1 MFVKQEKK
9 IVKREFTL
17 PRVCY
22 FQNVIIVGVRD
33 SLGITGSVGG
43 LNDHQ
48 WYKGNDIQKC
58 SENEMFHIVSHSRLI
73 IDGCLFCLPHIISL
87 SKS

>member
-1 MFVKQEKK
+1 MSSGSSSM
-9 IVKREFTL
+9 TGGG
-17 PRVCY
+17 
-22 FQNVIIVGVRD
+22 IIVGVRD

-58 SENEMFHIVSHSRLI
+58 SENEMFHTVSHSRPI
-73 IDGCLFCLPHIISL
+73 VDGCLF
-87 SKS
+87 